1 MMEELRMKPDFDLTK
16 DDFNTSYAP
25 LCVLGQAMWARDTL
39 TPLRDYELIS
49 LKSCDHTP
57 GEKLMDAFLLI
68 LAGYPSLYL
77 LNSTL
82 RADPM
87 VAQSWHRE
95 VGLAE
100 QSNVSRTLDACR
112 DESLAGLRTLSQDF
126 WRVHSQ
132 LPVHDWRK
140 RLTLDLDLTPLPAS
154 AKAEESTK
162 GYVGKKMKPG
172 DNWHG

>member
-1 MMEELRMKPDFDLTK
+1 MKPHFELTK

-25 LCVLGQAMWARDTL
+25 LCVLGQAFWERDTL
-39 TPLRDYELIS
+39 KPLRDYGLIS

-87 VAQSWHRE
+87 VGQVWHRKKG
-95 VGLAE
+95 VAE
-100 QSNVSRTLDACR
+100 QSNVSRTLDACQN
-112 DESLAGLRTLSQDF
+112 ESLTGLRSISHDF
-126 WRVHSQ
+126 WRAHSQ
-132 LPVHDWRK
+132 LPAHDWRK
-140 RLTLDLDLTPLPAS
+140 RLTMDLDLTPLPAS

-162 GYVGKKMKPG
+162 GYIGKKIRPG
-172 DNWHG
+172 GSWHGS